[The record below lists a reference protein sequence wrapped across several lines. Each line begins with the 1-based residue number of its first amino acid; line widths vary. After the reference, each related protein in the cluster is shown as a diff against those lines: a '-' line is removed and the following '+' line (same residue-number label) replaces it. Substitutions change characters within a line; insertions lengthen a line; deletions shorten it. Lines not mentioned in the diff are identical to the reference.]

1 MLRDE
6 SVELMHEAGQD
17 ATSFKGQKLKA
28 NEGVAGT
35 ISDNGEPICVSDPN
49 DERLALRNKDANEAN
64 VFSLVAAPIL
74 EKSALVGVVEAVNKL
89 DGTPFDDDGLFKLSN
104 LAGRASTA
112 LHNASLLRAERQV
125 EVLETLD
132 TGSHAMTSTLDL
144 E

>member
-6 SVELMHEAGQD
+6 SVELMHQAGQD

-74 EKSALVGVVEAVNKL
+74 EKSALVGGVEAGNKN
-89 DGTPFDDDGLFKLSN
+89 GGKPFFDRAFFSLCNLSG
-104 LAGRASTA
+104 AAS
-112 LHNASLLRAERQV
+112 N
-125 EVLETLD
+125 
-132 TGSHAMTSTLDL
+132 
-144 E
+144 